1 MRRLRSRPLLCRE
14 VVELVSDYLDGTLSN
29 DLRIRMDAH
38 LSGCDPCVEYVGQIR
53 ATVAL
58 VERVEPEQVDPAT
71 RERLIDL
78 YRRMQK
84 PDPPTT

>member
-1 MRRLRSRPLLCRE
+1 
-14 VVELVSDYLDGTLSN
+14 
-29 DLRIRMDAH
+29 MDAH

-58 VERVEPEQVDPAT
+58 AERVAPEQVDPAT

-78 YRRMQK
+78 YRLLQQ